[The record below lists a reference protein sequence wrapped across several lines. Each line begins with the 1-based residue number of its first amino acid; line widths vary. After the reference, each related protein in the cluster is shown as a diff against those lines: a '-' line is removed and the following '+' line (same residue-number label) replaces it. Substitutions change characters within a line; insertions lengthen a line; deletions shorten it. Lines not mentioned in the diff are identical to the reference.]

1 MRLRARVQKLEKEIQ
16 IADVTMLLQN
26 GDRVK
31 IPSTS
36 LIPLLGRMMT
46 EVNASCALGENRNT
60 IHARGFAQ
68 LPILRTVVNCQS
80 SDEDGMLIQLI
91 QALFMSP
98 HAR

>member
-46 EVNASCALGENRNT
+46 EVNASCASGGNRNT
-60 IHARGFAQ
+60 IHARVFAQ
-68 LPILRTVVNCQS
+68 LPILRAVVNCQS

-91 QALFMSP
+91 QALFMTP